1 MAETNM
7 DHPAD
12 DPLAPGL
19 AAGDLRAWE
28 ALYDRL
34 AGRLYR
40 VAVRVLNCRE
50 DAEDAV
56 QEAFTT
62 VVRSR
67 QRLAQVG
74 ELDAYLFAALRH
86 AAARL
91 AVQRVRLPAASDAA
105 MREAVARSEHP
116 REGGRSHELCQALG
130 ALPAEQREVIALKI
144 HGELTF
150 AQIGLVMG
158 TSANTAA
165 SRYRYALEKLREA
178 MRPEG
183 CQRSDLDD

>member
-1 MAETNM
+1 M
-7 DHPAD
+7 DHPAN

-19 AAGDLRAWE
+19 AAGDLRTWE

-40 VAVRVLNCRE
+40 AAVRLLNCRE

-56 QEAFTT
+56 QEVFTT

-67 QRLAQVG
+67 QRLAEVDD
-74 ELDAYLFAALRH
+74 LDAYLFAALRH

-91 AVQRVRLPAASDAA
+91 AGRNARLPAASEAA
-105 MREAVARSEHP
+105 VRKAVARPEGP
-116 REGGRSHELCQALG
+116 REGGRSPELSRALG
-130 ALPAEQREVIALKI
+130 RLPAAQREVIALKI
-144 HGELTF
+144 DGELTF

-178 MRPEG
+178 MRLEECP
-183 CQRSDLDD
+183 RSPCDD